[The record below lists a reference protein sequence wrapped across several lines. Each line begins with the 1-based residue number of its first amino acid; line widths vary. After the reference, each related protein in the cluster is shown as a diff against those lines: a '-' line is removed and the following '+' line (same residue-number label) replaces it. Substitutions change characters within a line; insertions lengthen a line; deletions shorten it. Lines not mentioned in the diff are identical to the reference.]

1 MDKKVHTVQKPDRN
15 VPDSTD
21 IPSEIKALQAE
32 VAKLQKELK
41 HEQLRADAYDT
52 MIDIAESPVQH
63 SHKKK
68 SWCQTVMDLHVKSKR
83 DYPVEESSN
92 PSSDNNFALT
102 P

>member
-52 MIDIAESPVQH
+52 MIDIAESQFNIPIR
-63 SHKKK
+63 KKAGA
-68 SWCQTVMDLHVKSKR
+68 KR
-83 DYPVEESSN
+83 
-92 PSSDNNFALT
+92 
-102 P
+102 